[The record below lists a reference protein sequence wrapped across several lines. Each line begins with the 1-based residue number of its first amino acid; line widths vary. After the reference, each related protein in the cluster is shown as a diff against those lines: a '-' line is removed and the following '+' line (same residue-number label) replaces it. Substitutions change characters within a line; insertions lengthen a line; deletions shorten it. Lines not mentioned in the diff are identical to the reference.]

1 MKTVS
6 KLTNITEPSATTDA
20 ANKQYVDSKS
30 IPTPR
35 HGWDFL
41 DAGWWC
47 IGTIIEYNSAAFSL
61 NICKNYNTGGS
72 GVHMMDVALAY
83 NNIECS
89 VRVNSPAT
97 IDIDRIRF
105 RRTTLT
111 SPWYIDL
118 HYNAPTGTTLPN
130 HVAVMLNNINIALRE
145 TSASQFI
152 TYYDEL
158 EPLEV
163 SPLMEVQKVVDLSKT
178 IGD

>member
-1 MKTVS
+1 
-6 KLTNITEPSATTDA
+6 
-20 ANKQYVDSKS
+20 
-30 IPTPR
+30 
-35 HGWDFL
+35 
-41 DAGWWC
+41 
-47 IGTIIEYNSAAFSL
+47 
-61 NICKNYNTGGS
+61 
-72 GVHMMDVALAY
+72 MMDVALAY

-97 IDIDRIRF
+97 IDIDSIRF
-105 RRTTLT
+105 RRTTLN

-130 HVAVMLNNINIALRE
+130 HVVVMLNNINIARIE

-163 SPLMEVQKVVDLSKT
+163 SPLMEVQKVIDLSKT